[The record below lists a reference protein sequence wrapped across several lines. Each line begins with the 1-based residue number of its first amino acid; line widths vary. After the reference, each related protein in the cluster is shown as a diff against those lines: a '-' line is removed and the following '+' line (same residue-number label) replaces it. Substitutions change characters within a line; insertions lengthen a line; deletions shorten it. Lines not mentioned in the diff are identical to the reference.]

1 MSERP
6 DPSQPRPE
14 LYNVPFT
21 TDAFNDMPY
30 RQLGR
35 TGLRASV
42 IGLGTW
48 KFGYPDTGDG
58 ARVDEAAGL
67 RILDRAIE
75 IGVTFWDTANR
86 YNAASGNSERVL
98 GKWFAENPDQRRNV
112 VLATKI
118 FGGMD
123 GVTPNH
129 SRLGR
134 LNIMESVYACLERLR
149 IDAIDLL
156 YFHRFDATTPVEESL
171 CAVEDLVRQDVVR
184 YLAVSNFSADQL
196 ALYQAG
202 EQAVSSRVRVAAV
215 QNRYDMLRGEDA
227 DHAGALA
234 YSAENG
240 IAFVPYSP
248 LAMGL
253 LTDRYLDRAAVGPGD
268 RLYDEGLL
276 DQLAPES
283 TLARVRK
290 LAELARSWEM
300 TLSQLAL
307 AYTLTLPGMGPMIPS
322 SSSVEQLEANAAAG
336 RVQLDAA
343 QLEAVRAELG
353 TE

>member
-1 MSERP
+1 MTI
-6 DPSQPRPE
+6 DPTQPRPE
-14 LYNVPFT
+14 LYNVPFM
-21 TDAFNDMPY
+21 TDAYHEMPY

-35 TGLRASV
+35 TGLRASA

-58 ARVDEAAGL
+58 ARVDEAEAMK
-67 RILDRAIE
+67 ILDRAVE

-86 YNAASGNSERVL
+86 YNAASGNSERIL
-98 GKWFAENPDQRRNV
+98 GKWFVANPDQRRNV

-123 GVTPNH
+123 GTTPNH

-134 LNIMESVYACLERLR
+134 LNIIESVYACLERLQ
-149 IDAIDLL
+149 IDSIDLL
-156 YFHRFDATTPVEESL
+156 YFHRFDDTTPVEESL
-171 CAVEDLVRQDVVR
+171 CAVEDLVRQDTVR
-184 YLAVSNFSADQL
+184 YLGVSNFSADQL
-196 ALYQAG
+196 ALYQAA
-202 EQAVSSRVRVAAV
+202 EQSLSVRVRVAAV
-215 QNRYDMLRGEDA
+215 QNRYDMLRGEDEA
-227 DHAGALA
+227 HAGALDYCA
-234 YSAENG
+234 TNG

-253 LTDRYLDRAAVGPGD
+253 LTDRYLDLDAVGPGD

-276 DQLAPES
+276 DQLAPEA
-283 TLARVRK
+283 TLNQVRGLAKLARD
-290 LAELARSWEM
+290 WEIS
-300 TLSQLAL
+300 LSRLAL

-336 RVQLDAA
+336 RVVLDAEQIQA
-343 QLEAVRAELG
+343 IQSVL
-353 TE
+353 

>member
-1 MSERP
+1 MVIDART
-6 DPSQPRPE
+6 PRPE

-21 TDAFNDMPY
+21 TDAYQDMPY

-58 ARVDEAAGL
+58 ARVDEAEAMQ
-67 RILDRAIE
+67 ILDRAAE
-75 IGVTFWDTANR
+75 LGVTFWDTANR
-86 YNAASGNSERVL
+86 YNAASGNSERIL
-98 GKWFAENPDQRRNV
+98 GKWFVANPDQRRNV

-123 GVTPNH
+123 GTTPNH

-134 LNIMESVYACLERLR
+134 LNIVESVYACLERLQ

-156 YFHRFDATTPVEESL
+156 YFHRFDDTTPVDESL
-171 CAVEDLVRQDVVR
+171 CAVEDLVREDVVR
-184 YLAVSNFSADQL
+184 YLGVSNFSADQL
-196 ALYQAG
+196 AIYQSA
-202 EQAVSSRVRVAAV
+202 EQSLSARVRVAAV
-215 QNRYDMLRGEDA
+215 QNRFDMLRGED
-227 DHAGALA
+227 DEHSGALD
-234 YSAENG
+234 YCTHNG

-253 LTDRYLDRAAVGPGD
+253 LTDRYLDREAVGPGD
-268 RLYDEGLL
+268 RLYDEGTL
-276 DQLAPES
+276 DSLAPEA
-283 TLARVRK
+283 TLARVRS
-290 LAELARSWEM
+290 LAQLGQSWGM
-300 TLSQLAL
+300 SLSSLAL

-322 SSSVEQLEANAAAG
+322 SSSVAQLEANAEAG
-336 RVQLDAA
+336 RIVLDPEQQQAIADALAA
-343 QLEAVRAELG
+343 
-353 TE
+353 

>member
-1 MSERP
+1 MNALE
-6 DPSQPRPE
+6 PRPE

-21 TDAFNDMPY
+21 TDAFNEMPY

-48 KFGYPDTGDG
+48 KFGYPETGDG
-58 ARVDEAAGL
+58 ARVDEAEAMQ
-67 RILDRAIE
+67 ILDRAIE
-75 IGVTFWDTANR
+75 VGVTFWDTANR

-98 GKWFAENPDQRRNV
+98 GKWFAANPDQRRNV

-123 GVTPNH
+123 GTTPNH

-134 LNIMESVYACLERLR
+134 LNIIESVYACLERLQ
-149 IDAIDLL
+149 IDCIDLL

-171 CAVEDLVRQDVVR
+171 CAIEDLVRQDTIR
-184 YLAVSNFSADQL
+184 YLGVSNFSPDQL
-196 ALYQAG
+196 TLYQAA
-202 EQAVSSRVRVAAV
+202 EQSLSCRVRIAAV
-215 QNRYDMLRGEDA
+215 QNRYDILRTEDA
-227 DHAGALA
+227 EHAGALDYCA
-234 YSAENG
+234 TNG
-240 IAFVPYSP
+240 LALVPYSP

-253 LTDRYLDRAAVGPGD
+253 LTDRYLDPEAVGPGD

-276 DQLAPES
+276 DKMAPEAL
-283 TLARVRK
+283 LARIRR
-290 LAELARSWEM
+290 LAELARSWDL

-322 SSSVEQLEANAAAG
+322 SSSVSQLEANAAAG
-336 RVQLDAA
+336 RVTLEATQI
-343 QLEAVRAELG
+343 EAVRAEL
-353 TE
+353 TRA